1 MSTLNEWVAML
12 GKIGT
17 AGLRQAI
24 RRTAIASA
32 LDAEGKAKER
42 LSGEVLS
49 ARTGHLRRSIAGS
62 VRESGDLTDIVLG
75 AGGRVG
81 DGNVKYARIHE
92 FGGTTHPKVTGKMRG
107 FAWFKFRETQD
118 PMWRAIAL
126 TRKPRLNVPVPA
138 RHYVSLAIEA
148 TRERMPRLVEQSIR
162 FVAKKEGLA

>member
-1 MSTLNEWVAML
+1 MSLSL
-12 GKIGT
+12 KIEGVKELQG
-17 AGLRQAI
+17 ALKRFI
-24 RRTAIASA
+24 PAIAERSVRA
-32 LDAEGKAKER
+32 LAFDVHKGILANVSGRILKVRTER
-42 LSGEVLS
+42 LKGSWKPPTFTGSGLQT
-49 ARTGHLRRSIAGS
+49 TGQIQSKA
-62 VRESGDLTDIVLG
+62 VP
-75 AGGRVG
+75 
-81 DGNVKYARIHE
+81 YAAIHE